1 MYFLKTSLE
10 FKKIKKEGHWS
21 RTEEFGSTSGWS
33 KKSNGIIDNIEGPF
47 EARDRD
53 LKTSSLW
60 CLSPAVIRCLGAPN
74 I

>member
-21 RTEEFGSTSGWS
+21 RTEEFGSNSGWS

-47 EARDRD
+47 EASDQD
-53 LKTSSLW
+53 LKT
-60 CLSPAVIRCLGAPN
+60 
-74 I
+74 